1 MHFFLGHVKDFWYI
15 DEKRECIEKVVNFIQ
30 SYDYLNGFVR
40 AQVGE
45 VIVKKGQVTEL

>member
-1 MHFFLGHVKDFWYI
+1 M
-15 DEKRECIEKVVNFIQ
+15 VNFTQ

-45 VIVKKGQVTEL
+45 VIVKKGQVTELYGLGHVRRVSQVREKVAL